1 MKRITTLI
9 LSLTLLLGLFSCTA
23 PVPERTKDIAV
34 IYTNDVHVALDKHIG
49 YAGLAA
55 FKNEL
60 LADGNEVLLVDAG
73 DSVQGAPLGGLSNGQ
88 LPIDIM
94 NELGYSA
101 SAVGNHEF
109 DYNVENLASLAERAK
124 FPFLSVNFVDAS
136 TNKPIYKPY
145 IIEERDGVKIAFV
158 GVSTPLTPN
167 TSNPTF
173 FQDEAGNDKYT
184 FLPGEDG
191 AILWNAVQQAVNNA
205 RQEGAK
211 IVVALTHLGIAEV
224 SAPYTSPNLIANTTG
239 IDVVLDGHSHS
250 VVPCERVK
258 NKNGDRVLLSST
270 GTELANIGYLLID
283 KRGNISTGL
292 VSNYTAKDSSTDE
305 FIKKEQSAFEE
316 VLQRSVASLQN
327 DMIIADP
334 VTGKRIVRSSE
345 TNLGDLC
352 ADAIR
357 AATNADVAVQ
367 IGGAIRAK
375 LPAGEITFGDLLSV
389 MPSSYPICKLSVTG
403 QQLLDAL
410 EFSVSAAPKEFG
422 GFFQVSGMT
431 FDFHTDIPSPVQRDK
446 SGMYTDIKGERR
458 VHNVLIGGQPLEL
471 DTHYTLAGIVHTL
484 LEGGDGYTMFSYK
497 DVVENP
503 VIVDHEAMKNYFLND
518 YAENAAKY
526 ENPYGEGRIVEVP

>member
-1 MKRITTLI
+1 MKRISALI
-9 LSLTLLLGLFSCTA
+9 LSLILAVGLFSCAA
-23 PVPERTKDIAV
+23 PAPTRTKDVAV
-34 IYTNDVHVALDKHIG
+34 IYTNDVHVALDKNIG

-60 LADGNEVLLVDAG
+60 IADGAEVLLVDAG
-73 DSVQGAPLGGLSNGQ
+73 DSVQGAPLGGLSNGK

-109 DYNVENLASLAERAK
+109 DYNVETLNALAERAK
-124 FPFLSVNFVDAS
+124 FPFLSVNFVDA
-136 TNKPIYKPY
+136 TTKNPIFKPY
-145 IIEERDGVKIAFV
+145 VIEERDGVKIAFV

-173 FQDEAGNDKYT
+173 FQDEAGKDKYT

-191 AILWNAVQQAVNNA
+191 MVLWAAVQQAVNSA
-205 RQEGAK
+205 RQAGAQ
-211 IVVALTHLGIAEV
+211 IVVALTHLGIDAV
-224 SAPYTSPNLIANTTG
+224 AAPYISPNLIANTTG

-250 VVPCERVK
+250 VIQCERVK
-258 NKNGDRVLLSST
+258 NKDGDRVLLSST
-270 GTELANIGYLLID
+270 GSELANIGYLLID

-292 VSNYTAKDSSTDE
+292 VNNYTAKDAHIDE
-305 FIKKEQSAFEE
+305 FIKKEQSAFDE
-316 VLQRSVASLQN
+316 VLKQSVVSLQN

-334 VTGKRIVRSSE
+334 VTGVRIVRNAE

-375 LPAGEITFGDLLSV
+375 LPMGEITFGDLLGV

-410 EFSVSAAPKEFG
+410 EFSVSSSPKEFG
-422 GFFQVSGMT
+422 GFCQVSGLT
-431 FDFHTDIPSPVQRDK
+431 FAFHTDIPSPVQRDE
-446 SGMYTDIKGERR
+446 SGMYIGITGERR
-458 VHNVLIGGQPLEL
+458 VHDVLIGSQPLVP
-471 DTHYTLAGIVHTL
+471 DNRYTLAGIAHTL

-503 VIVDHEAMKNYFLND
+503 IILDHEAMKNYFSNG
-518 YAENAAKY
+518 YAENAALY
-526 ENPYGEGRIVEVP
+526 EAPYGEGRIVAVP